1 LEVRNKISNE
11 ISAGTETIA
20 KLYIQ
25 NNQDEHRIYEVFF
38 DKVYGTFAVQDPSK
52 ANQGPVSPGT
62 KGQKPVHVK
71 SGKAN

>member
-1 LEVRNKISNE
+1 MEVRNKISNE